1 MRTLGWAAGPAAA
14 GFVMQHVALAAPIV
28 IGASLK
34 VVYDLLLYV
43 SFRHVKSPEERGG

>member
-1 MRTLGWAAGPAAA
+1 
-14 GFVMQHVALAAPIV
+14 MQHVALAAPIV

-43 SFRHVKSPEERGG
+43 SFRHVKSPEERSG